1 MMVISPLLFATRMTI
16 KGLGF
21 TLAACK
27 ATAARLRQSV
37 VFMKSAI
44 VKERSV
50 GGYGMDE
57 PNAQLS
63 GVVKQ
68 AVDRSDR

>member
-1 MMVISPLLFATRMTI
+1 MVISPLAFATRMTI
-16 KGLGF
+16 KGLGLTF
-21 TLAACK
+21 AACK
-27 ATAARLRQSV
+27 ATAARFRQSV

-50 GGYGMDE
+50 GRYCMDE

-63 GVVKQ
+63 GVLKQ
-68 AVDRSDR
+68 AVDQSDR